1 MPRIIRRRVKK
12 ANTDGACRRDS
23 DRDRH
28 RLKFRIVMRSRRHL
42 PGTADRVWQ
51 APVLAI
57 VLSVALS
64 MSTRARAATNE
75 DAAPTGP
82 MASVKTVIDQ
92 AIAVFKDQGVAP
104 ADREKKLRA
113 IAESHFDFEKMARTA
128 VGLHWRDFSPEQRS
142 EFIPLFTNFIEDVY
156 LSRMEQYS
164 VEKVQQEVQSSSI
177 QFVKER
183 IDAPDQAVVFSE
195 VTPQD
200 RARPIE
206 VNYLMK
212 RDGDE
217 WKIYDI
223 TLDAISVIA
232 NYRNQFNRVLNDGG
246 YDKLVGIMRQK
257 QQALGASMAKSNP

>member
-1 MPRIIRRRVKK
+1 VTESKRFPLLKGFAIRLAVL
-12 ANTDGACRRDS
+12 T
-23 DRDRH
+23 
-28 RLKFRIVMRSRRHL
+28 IVM
-42 PGTADRVWQ
+42 
-51 APVLAI
+51 
-57 VLSVALS
+57 SVAFS
-64 MSTRARAATNE
+64 YVTQARAAANN
-75 DAAPTGP
+75 DAAAVGP
-82 MASVKTVIDQ
+82 MASVRSVIDQ
-92 AIAVFKDQGVAP
+92 AIAVFRDNGVAP

-128 VGLHWRDFSPEQRS
+128 VGMHWRDLSPQQRS
-142 EFIPLFTNFIEDVY
+142 EFVPLFTNFIEDVY

-164 VEKVQQEVQSSSI
+164 VEKVQQTVQSSSI
-177 QFVKER
+177 QFVRER
-183 IDAPDQAVVFSE
+183 LDAPDQAVVYSE
-195 VTPQD
+195 VSLQN
-200 RARPIE
+200 RPKPID

-257 QQALGASMAKSNP
+257 QQALGSSMATH

>member
-1 MPRIIRRRVKK
+1 MHADSHLEPR
-12 ANTDGACRRDS
+12 
-23 DRDRH
+23 H
-28 RLKFRIVMRSRRHL
+28 LKFWIVMGIPKSLRRTNHS
-42 PGTADRVWQ
+42 AVR
-51 APVLAI
+51 LAALM
-57 VLSVALS
+57 VVMSVALS
-64 MSTRARAATNE
+64 TAAAARAATTA
-75 DAAPTGP
+75 DAAPTAP
-82 MASVKTVIDQ
+82 MASVKSVVDQ

-128 VGLHWRDFSPEQRS
+128 VGLHWRDFSPQQRS
-142 EFIPLFTNFIEDVY
+142 EFVPLFTNFIEDVY
-156 LSRMEQYS
+156 LSRMEPYS

-195 VTPQD
+195 VTLQN
-200 RARPIE
+200 RAKPID

-212 RDGDE
+212 LDGDE

-246 YDKLVGIMRQK
+246 YDKLAGIMRQK
-257 QQALGASMAKSNP
+257 QQALGASIAKSNP